1 MDLVLCHTTAD
12 FDTLGAAVGLA
23 RLQPGA
29 RVVLTGGCHPTVQ
42 RFVALH
48 RDEYPL
54 IERRAVNPNQIR
66 SLTLVDAQLPH
77 RFGPAAEWIDLALA
91 RHIPITIYDHH
102 PATEKAVPAQTTVIE
117 TVGSASTL
125 VVEAMQRQGI
135 LPTVAEATVM
145 ALGVHVD
152 TGSLLFETATVRD
165 ADALAWLMAQGASV
179 PVIAEFVE
187 PGLTPN
193 LQDLLT
199 AAMERMVVVNI
210 QGNTLASVLLAV
222 DRYIPGLSGVAERLI
237 SLADVDALLF
247 GAHYPG
253 KELGPNSE
261 TPLRKLLLI
270 GRAQGRVSLK
280 PKQNPDQ
287 GQSIGPSPI
296 SLNRKTPTPNPPT
309 RRGEETS
316 PSDEVSSPS
325 DAANTPAEFSLNQ
338 GLSQKPGQGVDWG
351 SLFKPI
357 GGGGHPTAASANL
370 TTDAPEQVMV
380 TVLDQAR
387 LQFPKPPT
395 ARDLMSS
402 PVRTIRP
409 ETTIG
414 EAQRI
419 LLRYG
424 HSGLSVVD
432 ATDALVGVISRR
444 DLDIALHHGF
454 SHAPVKGYMATNL
467 KTITPETSLSDIE
480 ELMVTYD
487 IGRLPV
493 LQDKALVGI
502 VTRTDLLRHLHQV
515 QRLAGSP
522 RPILGQPQLPPV
534 PPLTEVLAQRLKPSL
549 WEILTQIATAAQAR
563 GWHLYLVGGAVR
575 DLLIQRDD
583 SQGIAGMSLPDLD
596 LVVDGFYQTAQVGAG
611 MVLAEHIK
619 AQFPEVDIQVHG
631 RFQTASLVWRRELDH
646 PLAGLM
652 IDIAT
657 ARTEF
662 YPYPAANPEVE
673 ASSIQQD
680 LYRRDFTINAM
691 ALRLTNPGQGQ
702 LLDYF
707 GGLIDLH
714 NRQVRVL
721 HPNSFIEDPTRIYR
735 AVRFAVRLGFSLDSQ
750 TEGYIHHAIDSG
762 VYAQMQRQVKR
773 VPALQVRL
781 RNELKYIL
789 EAHYWPGA
797 LELLDRLRAL
807 RCIHGDLAMTPTLW
821 HQLRRVSRWLDRF
834 DWAERCSPWQ
844 IRLEVLLATL
854 PPGQRHDI
862 AAALQLNETSIQRLT
877 RLDALETQ
885 WLMMILP
892 PLRPSQRYTAFAS
905 IDLATLLLVSA
916 RHPRTLGPVIWRYL
930 TQERPVVPL
939 VNGDRLKSLGYKPG
953 CQFSPMLADLL
964 AAQLDGEIATLA
976 EAHQFLAD
984 RYPLPSPPTPEGRR
998 TG

>member
-66 SLTLVDAQLPH
+66 SITLVDAQQAH
-77 RFGPAAEWIDLALA
+77 RFGPAADWIDRVLA

-102 PATEKAVPAQTTVIE
+102 PATENAVPAQTTVIE

-125 VVEAMQRQGI
+125 VVEAMRQQGI
-135 LPTVAEATVM
+135 VPTVAEATVM

-152 TGSLLFETATVRD
+152 TGSLLYETATVRD
-165 ADALAWLMAQGASV
+165 AEALAWLMAQGASV
-179 PVIAEFVE
+179 PVVAEFVE
-187 PGLTPN
+187 PGLAPN

-199 AAMERMVVVNI
+199 TAMDQMTVVNLE
-210 QGNTLASVLLAV
+210 GKTLASVLLAV
-222 DRYIPGLSGVAERLI
+222 DRYVPGLSGVAERLI
-237 SLADVDALLF
+237 SLADMDALLF

-253 KELGPNSE
+253 KELGPDGE

-280 PKQNPDQ
+280 SGSDQ
-287 GQSIGPSPI
+287 GIGQA
-296 SLNRKTPTPNPPT
+296 T
-309 RRGEETS
+309 E
-316 PSDEVSSPS
+316 
-325 DAANTPAEFSLNQ
+325 Q
-338 GLSQKPGQGVDWG
+338 GTGQGIDWG
-351 SLFKPI
+351 SLLATV
-357 GGGGHPTAASANL
+357 GGGGHPTAASAML
-370 TTDAPEQVMV
+370 TTDAPDQVMD
-380 TVLDQAR
+380 TVLNQAR

-432 ATDALVGVISRR
+432 ATDTLVGVISRR

-480 ELMVTYD
+480 ALMVTYD

-493 LQDKALVGI
+493 LQDQALVGI

-515 QRLAGSP
+515 QRLSGSP
-522 RPILGQPQLPPV
+522 RPTPGQPPLPSGPS
-534 PPLTEVLAQRLKPSL
+534 LTEVLAQYLKPTL
-549 WEILTQIATAAQAR
+549 WAILTQIATAAQDR

-575 DLLIQRDD
+575 DLLIQRDTVPVT
-583 SQGIAGMSLPDLD
+583 QAVILPDLD
-596 LVVDGFYQTAQVGAG
+596 VVVDGFYQTAQVGAG
-611 MVLAEHIK
+611 MVLAEQIK

-691 ALRLTNPGQGQ
+691 ALRLTHPGQGQ

-714 NRQVRVL
+714 HRQVRVL

-762 VYAQMQRQVKR
+762 IYAQMQRQVKR

-781 RNELKYIL
+781 KNELKYIL

-807 RCIHGDLAMTPTLW
+807 RCIHSDLAMTATLW
-821 HQLRRVSRWLDRF
+821 QQLRRVSRWLDRF

-844 IRLEVLLATL
+844 LRLEVLLATL
-854 PPGQRHDI
+854 PPAQRPDI
-862 AAALQLNETSIQRLT
+862 AAALQLTETSIQRLAH
-877 RLDALETQ
+877 LDGLETK
-885 WLMMILP
+885 WLATALP
-892 PLRPSQRYTAFAS
+892 FPRPSQRYTTFAAV
-905 IDLATLLLVSA
+905 DLATLLLVSA

-930 TQERPVVPL
+930 TQDRTVEPL
-939 VNGDRLKSLGYKPG
+939 INGNTLKALGYQPG
-953 CQFSPMLADLL
+953 RQFRPMLEALL
-964 AAQLDGEIATLA
+964 AAQLDGEIATME
-976 EAHQFLAD
+976 EAQQFLAQY
-984 RYPLPSPPTPEGRR
+984 YPLSPSAPQRGRGQAKVAK
-998 TG
+998 TSP

>member
-165 ADALAWLMAQGASV
+165 AEALAWLMAQGASV

-199 AAMERMVVVNI
+199 AAMEQMVVVNTE
-210 QGNTLASVLLAV
+210 GNTLASVLLAV

-253 KELGPNSE
+253 KDLGPDGE

-270 GRAQGRVSLK
+270 GRAQGRVSF
-280 PKQNPDQ
+280 KQDQ
-287 GQSIGPSPI
+287 GHDRGQGIGQ
-296 SLNRKTPTPNPPT
+296 K
-309 RRGEETS
+309 
-316 PSDEVSSPS
+316 SD
-325 DAANTPAEFSLNQ
+325 Q
-338 GLSQKPGQGVDWG
+338 KLSQRFGQELRQELGQGIDWG
-351 SLFKPI
+351 SLFTTV
-357 GGGGHPTAASANL
+357 GGGGHPTAASATL
-370 TTDAPEQVMV
+370 TTDAPEQVMK
-380 TVLDQAR
+380 TVLSQAR

-467 KTITPETSLSDIE
+467 KTITPETSLSEIE

-515 QRLAGSP
+515 QRMTGSP
-522 RPILGQPQLPPV
+522 RPTPGQPQLPPV
-534 PPLTEVLAQRLKPSL
+534 PPLTEVLAQHLKPSL
-549 WEILTQIATAAQAR
+549 WEILTQISTAAQDR

-575 DLLIQRDD
+575 DLLIQRDTVPATE
-583 SQGIAGMSLPDLD
+583 GVSLPDLD

-781 RNELKYIL
+781 KNELKYIL

-797 LELLDRLRAL
+797 LELLDHLRAL
-807 RCIHGDLAMTPTLW
+807 RCIHGDLAMTPALW

-844 IRLEVLLATL
+844 LRLEVLLATL

-862 AAALQLNETSIQRLT
+862 AAALQLTETSIQRLAH
-877 RLDALETQ
+877 LDDLETT
-885 WLMMILP
+885 WLNTITP
-892 PLRPSQRYTAFAS
+892 ALRPSQRYATFAPV
-905 IDLATLLLVSA
+905 DLATLLLVSA

-930 TQERPVVPL
+930 TLESKVVPL
-939 VNGDRLKSLGYKPG
+939 VNGETLKTLGYKPG
-953 CQFSPMLADLL
+953 RQFSPMLAALL
-964 AAQLDGEIATLA
+964 AAQLDGDITTLE
-976 EAHQFLAD
+976 EAQQFLVQH
-984 RYPLPSPPTPEGRR
+984 YPLSPAPPQKGSRQAKVAKT
-998 TG
+998 

>member
-54 IERRAVNPNQIR
+54 IERRAVNPSQIR
-66 SLTLVDAQLPH
+66 SITLVDAQQAH
-77 RFGPAAEWIDLALA
+77 RFGPATEWIDLALA
-91 RHIPITIYDHH
+91 RHIPLTIYDHH
-102 PATEKAVPAQTTVIE
+102 PATETAVRAEKTVIE
-117 TVGSASTL
+117 AVGSTCAL
-125 VVEAMQRQGI
+125 VAEAMQRQGMV
-135 LPTVAEATVM
+135 PTVAEATVM

-165 ADALAWLMAQGASV
+165 AEALAWLMAQGASV

-193 LQDLLT
+193 LQDLLA
-199 AAMERMVVVNI
+199 AAMEQMVVVNI
-210 QGNTLASVLLAV
+210 EGDTLASVLLAV

-247 GAHYPG
+247 GTHYPG
-253 KELGPNSE
+253 KELGPDGE

-280 PKQNPDQ
+280 REQGHDQ
-287 GQSIGPSPI
+287 GPGIGQESGQSLSQDLG
-296 SLNRKTPTPNPPT
+296 
-309 RRGEETS
+309 
-316 PSDEVSSPS
+316 
-325 DAANTPAEFSLNQ
+325 Q
-338 GLSQKPGQGVDWG
+338 GLGPDLGQGIDWG
-351 SLFKPI
+351 ALLATV
-357 GGGGHPTAASANL
+357 GGGGHPTAASATL
-370 TTDAPEQVMV
+370 TTDAPEQVMA
-380 TVLDQAR
+380 TVLKQAR

-432 ATDALVGVISRR
+432 AADALVGVISRR

-493 LQDKALVGI
+493 LQDQALVGI

-515 QRLAGSP
+515 QRMTGSP
-522 RPILGQPQLPPV
+522 RPTLGQPQLPPV
-534 PPLTEVLAQRLKPSL
+534 PPLTDVLAQRLTPNL
-549 WEILTQIATAAQAR
+549 WTILTQIATAAQDR

-575 DLLIQRDD
+575 DVLIQRDD
-583 SQGIAGMSLPDLD
+583 PQVTSGVSLPDLD
-596 LVVDGFYQTAQVGAG
+596 LVVDGFFQTAQVGAG

-750 TEGYIHHAIDSG
+750 TEGFIHHAIDSG

-781 RNELKYIL
+781 KNELKYIL

-797 LELLDRLRAL
+797 LELLDHLRAL
-807 RCIHGDLAMTPTLW
+807 RCIHSDLAMTPTLW

-834 DWAERCSPWQ
+834 DWTERCSPWQ
-844 IRLEVLLATL
+844 LRLEVLLATL
-854 PPGQRHDI
+854 PPAQRRDI
-862 AAALQLNETSIQRLT
+862 AAALQLTETSIRRLAHLDEVET
-877 RLDALETQ
+877 R
-885 WLMMILP
+885 WLATVIP
-892 PLRPSQRYTAFAS
+892 PLRPSQRYTTFAPV
-905 IDLATLLLVSA
+905 DLATLLLVSA

-930 TQERPVVPL
+930 TQERTVEPL
-939 VNGDRLKSLGYKPG
+939 VNGDTLKALGYKPG
-953 CQFSPMLADLL
+953 RQFRPMLDALL
-964 AAQLDGEIATLA
+964 AAQLDGEIATMEDA
-976 EAHQFLAD
+976 QQFLGQH
-984 RYPLPSPPTPEGRR
+984 YPLSPTPPQKGIGQAKVAK
-998 TG
+998 T

>member
-48 RDEYPL
+48 RDEYPM
-54 IERRAVNPNQIR
+54 IERRAVNPDQIR
-66 SLTLVDAQLPH
+66 SLTLVDAQLAH
-77 RFGPAAEWIDLALA
+77 RFGPAAEWIEVALA
-91 RHIPITIYDHH
+91 RGIPITIYDHH
-102 PATEKAVPAQTTVIE
+102 PPTQHAVPAAHRLIE
-117 TVGSASTL
+117 AVGSASTL

-152 TGSLLFETATVRD
+152 TGSLLFETTTVRD
-165 ADALAWLMAQGASV
+165 AQALTWLMAQGASV
-179 PVIAEFVE
+179 SVVAEFVE
-187 PGLTPN
+187 PGLAPE
-193 LQDLLT
+193 LQDVLT
-199 AAMERMVVVNI
+199 AAMEDLSVEAVE
-210 QGNTLASVLLAV
+210 GYTLASVLLTV
-222 DRYIPGLSGVAERLI
+222 DRYLPGLSGVAERLI
-237 SLADVDALLF
+237 ALADVDALVF

-253 KELGPNSE
+253 KEMGGDGEAPV
-261 TPLRKLLLI
+261 RKLVLI
-270 GRAQGRVSLK
+270 GRAQGQVSRK
-280 PKQNPDQ
+280 AN
-287 GQSIGPSPI
+287 QS
-296 SLNRKTPTPNPPT
+296 
-309 RRGEETS
+309 
-316 PSDEVSSPS
+316 
-325 DAANTPAEFSLNQ
+325 
-338 GLSQKPGQGVDWG
+338 QGVDWG
-351 SLFKPI
+351 ALFAPM
-357 GGGGHPTAASANL
+357 GGGGHPTAASATL
-370 TTDAPEQVMV
+370 TTDTPAQVMA
-380 TVLDQAR
+380 TVLKQAR
-387 LQFPKPPT
+387 AQFPQPPT

-432 ATDALVGVISRR
+432 ATDTLVGVISRR

-467 KTITPETSLSDIE
+467 KTITPDTSLGDIE

-493 LQDKALVGI
+493 VQDKALVGI

-515 QRLAGSP
+515 QRLNGSP
-522 RPILGQPQLPPV
+522 RPTLGLPPRSPL
-534 PPLTEVLAQRLKPSL
+534 PPLTELLATRLRGPL
-549 WEILTQIATAAQAR
+549 WEVLQQIAQAAGEQ

-575 DLLIQRDD
+575 DVLLDPAAD
-583 SQGIAGMSLPDLD
+583 GSALPDLD
-596 LVVDGFYQTAQVGAG
+596 LVVDGFYRSAQVGAG
-611 MVLAEHIK
+611 VVLAEQIK
-619 AQFPEVDIQVHG
+619 NQFPELEIQVHG
-631 RFQTASLVWRRELDH
+631 RFQTASLVWRRDLDH

-691 ALRLTNPGQGQ
+691 ALRLTNPGRGQ

-707 GGLIDLH
+707 GGWLDL
-714 NRQVRVL
+714 QQKLVRVL

-781 RNELKYIL
+781 KNELKYIL
-789 EAHYWPGA
+789 EAPYWQGA
-797 LELLDRLRAL
+797 LNLLDHLRAL
-807 RCIHGDLAMTPTLW
+807 RCIHSDLAMTPALW
-821 HQLRRVSRWLDRF
+821 HQLRRVSRWVERF
-834 DWAERCSPWQ
+834 DWTARCSPWQ
-844 IRLEVLLATL
+844 LRLEVLLASL
-854 PPGQRHDI
+854 PADQRHPI
-862 AAALQLNETSIQRLT
+862 ASALQLTASSIE
-877 RLDALETQ
+877 RLDHLDRLETQ
-885 WLMMILP
+885 WLHAFQP
-892 PLRPSQRYTAFAS
+892 PLRPSQIYQCFVSA
-905 IDLATLLLVSA
+905 DLPTLLLVSA
-916 RHPRTLGPVIWRYL
+916 RQPRTLGPLIWRYL
-930 TQERPVVPL
+930 TQWMTVQPWVD
-939 VNGDRLKSLGYKPG
+939 GDRLKQLGYKPG
-953 CQFSPMLADLL
+953 RQFRPMLDAVL
-964 AAQLDGEIATLA
+964 AAQLDGEIQSPD
-976 EAHQFLAD
+976 EAIGFLTQ
-984 RYPLPSPPTPEGRR
+984 RYPLPPTPHRKGYSSKEKF
-998 TG
+998 